1 LNHAGYAAIKNTAS
15 MLNYSIKLSITAAL
29 LFLIF
34 INVDLEKAYASA
46 SLLSLGT
53 ILLALTLQIASN
65 SIAAFRWFLIMQ
77 RIGSAKNFLFFL
89 QSYFK
94 GTFFNQ
100 GLPTSIGGDAIRILD
115 CSRNSHSKSDGF
127 YGVFIDRFVG
137 LAGLLILNIAA
148 LLFNRNVLP
157 HRIFIVLLAILA
169 LLFCGLIVLL
179 FVYRL
184 RLFRISKW
192 FGFIGQ
198 LSERYYQVY
207 ATPFSFFVQIGL
219 SVIIHLLAMSAFYV
233 LGVGVGL
240 DYPLHVYLVLV
251 PPVVLLTILPVS
263 LAGWGIREGAM
274 IGFFL
279 LVGADRS
286 KVLTF
291 SLLYGLLAL
300 TSSLPGLFVYLA
312 QKNRL

>member
-1 LNHAGYAAIKNTAS
+1 
-15 MLNYSIKLSITAAL
+15 MLNYLVKFTITAAL
-29 LFLIF
+29 LLLIAR
-34 INVDLEKAYASA
+34 NVDLKEAYASLT
-46 SLLSLGT
+46 LLSPF
-53 ILLALTLQIASN
+53 IVLLALVLQLASN
-65 SIAAFRWFLIMQ
+65 SVAALRWFIIMR
-77 RIGSAKNFLFFL
+77 RIGSPKNFVFFL
-89 QSYFK
+89 LSYFK

-115 CSRNSHSKSDGF
+115 CSRSGHSTQDGF

-137 LAGLLILNIAA
+137 MGGLLILNFAA
-148 LLFNRNVLP
+148 LLFNKNILP
-157 HRIFIVLLAILA
+157 HQVYLILLAIIVT
-169 LLFCGLIVLL
+169 LLGGLIVLL
-179 FVYRL
+179 FVYKL
-184 RLFRISKW
+184 QLFRSGRW

-207 ATPFSFFVQIGL
+207 ASPSSFALQIGL
-219 SVIIHLLAMSAFYV
+219 SISIHLMAMTAFYI
-233 LGVGVGL
+233 LGTGVGL
-240 DYPLHVYLVLV
+240 DYSLNVYLVLV
-251 PPVVLLTILPVS
+251 PPVVLLTILPIS

-291 SLLYGLLAL
+291 SLLYGLLSLA
-300 TSSLPGLFVYLA
+300 SSLPGLFVYLV

>member
-1 LNHAGYAAIKNTAS
+1 
-15 MLNYSIKLSITAAL
+15 MRNYIIKLAITAGL
-29 LFLIF
+29 LLLIAR
-34 INVDLEKAYASA
+34 NVDLKQAYASITMLSPVVILIALVLQLSSNTVA
-46 SLLSLGT
+46 SL
-53 ILLALTLQIASN
+53 
-65 SIAAFRWFLIMQ
+65 RWFIIMR
-77 RIGSAKNFLFFL
+77 RIGSPRGFFFFL
-89 QSYFK
+89 QSFFK

-115 CSRNSHSKSDGF
+115 CTRNGHSAQDSF

-137 LAGLLILNIAA
+137 MAGLLILNFAA
-148 LLFNRNVLP
+148 LLMNRNILP
-157 HRIFIVLLAILA
+157 HNIYLVLLCILV
-169 LLFCGLIVLL
+169 LLMGTLIVLL
-179 FVYRL
+179 FVYKL
-184 RLFRISKW
+184 QLFRSGRL

-198 LSERYYQVY
+198 LSEKYYAVY
-207 ATPFSFFVQIGL
+207 ASPLSFIVQISL
-219 SVIIHLLAMSAFYV
+219 SVCIHLMAMTAFYV

-240 DYPLHVYLVLV
+240 DYPLNVYLVLV

-300 TSSLPGLFVYLA
+300 VSSLPGLFIYLV
-312 QKNRL
+312 QKSRL

>member
-1 LNHAGYAAIKNTAS
+1 
-15 MLNYSIKLSITAAL
+15 MLNYSIKLSVSAAM

-34 INVDLEKAYASA
+34 SNVDMEKAYASA

-53 ILLALTLQIASN
+53 ILLALALQIASN
-65 SIAAFRWFLIMQ
+65 SVAAFRWFLIMQ
-77 RIGSAKNFLFFL
+77 RLGSTKNFLFFL

-148 LLFNRNVLP
+148 LLFSRDILP
-157 HRIFIVLLAILA
+157 HRIYIVLLAILV
-169 LLFCGLIVLL
+169 LLFFALIALL

-184 RLFRISKW
+184 RVFKTNKW
-192 FGFIGQ
+192 FSYIGQ

-207 ATPFSFFVQIGL
+207 ASLSSLAVQICL
-219 SVIIHLLAMSAFYV
+219 SVIIHLLAMTAFYV

-240 DYPLHVYLVLV
+240 DYPLNVYLVLV

-300 TSSLPGLFVYLA
+300 TSSLPGLLVYLA

>member
-1 LNHAGYAAIKNTAS
+1 
-15 MLNYSIKLSITAAL
+15 MLNYLVKFAITAGL
-29 LFLIF
+29 LLLIAR
-34 INVDLEKAYASA
+34 NVDLKEAYASII
-46 SLLSLGT
+46 LLSAPI
-53 ILLALTLQIASN
+53 ILLALVLQLASN
-65 SIAAFRWFLIMQ
+65 SLAALRWFIIMR
-77 RIGSAKNFLFFL
+77 RIGSPKGFLFFL

-115 CSRNSHSKSDGF
+115 CSRNGHSTQDGF

-137 LAGLLILNIAA
+137 LAGLLILNFVA

-157 HRIFIVLLAILA
+157 HSVFLVLLAILV
-169 LLFCGLIVLL
+169 LLLGGLIVLL

-184 RLFRISKW
+184 QLFRSGRL

-207 ATPFSFFVQIGL
+207 ASPSSFAIQIGM
-219 SVIIHLLAMSAFYV
+219 SICIHLMAMTAFYI

-240 DYPLHVYLVLV
+240 DYSLDVYLVLV

-291 SLLYGLLAL
+291 SLLYGLLAFA
-300 TSSLPGLFVYLA
+300 SSLPGLFIYLV